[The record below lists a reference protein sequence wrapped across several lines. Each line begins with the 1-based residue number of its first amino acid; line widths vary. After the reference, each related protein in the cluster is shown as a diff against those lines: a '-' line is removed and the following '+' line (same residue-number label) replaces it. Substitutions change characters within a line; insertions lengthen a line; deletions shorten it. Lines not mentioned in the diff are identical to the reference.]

1 MDSPSIHKVTCRSND
16 RHRPGGLSLLEM
28 MLVVN
33 VILIVATI
41 ATPIYRT
48 VMVRA
53 REAVL
58 RDHLYPSTDG
68 RARPSLS
75 PSRKRGSTHTWIPA
89 SAGMTDH

>member
-1 MDSPSIHKVTCRSND
+1 MIGRVARLPQAKSAN
-16 RHRPGGLSLLEM
+16 RPEGLSLLEM
-28 MLVVN
+28 MLVVTL
-33 VILIVATI
+33 ILIVASI

-89 SAGMTDH
+89 SAGMTGH